1 MAGLSAAILGANSAL
16 SNASR
21 QSTVVS
27 SNIAGVNVSGYAKK
41 TLLLETGPDGY
52 AEAVA
57 IGRATDKALQ
67 TASFEANSKSSGATA
82 LSSIYD
88 QLEQVMGASSSS
100 NPMALLSG
108 LQNSLQQMTSQPSN
122 VAAATTVISQAQ
134 SVVDG
139 LHKATDQIIAIRQQ
153 ANAQLSD
160 AATNLN
166 KLLDQFSTVN
176 STIVAGQNSTT
187 DTTPAQDQRDSILG
201 QIAQYVGIS
210 TVNRSDG
217 SMAIYTDSGVTLF
230 DSSPRTVSITAT
242 GNVSP
247 GVAGP
252 VLTIG
257 GVDVTSA
264 NSPMQV
270 KSGSIASLA
279 NARDV
284 VAVKAQSQ
292 LDEVA
297 RNLINA
303 FAESDRSAS
312 PTQPTQPG
320 LFTYSGAPAMP
331 GSSLVPGLAG
341 EISVASSLSSNPML
355 IRDGGI
361 SSPSSVYTA
370 NTTGA
375 TDFADRINE
384 MIAAFSTTQTFDAS
398 VSTVTSASITSY
410 ASSTMNLFESA
421 RQTAS
426 QNSDQ
431 MKATADRAT
440 QALSNATG
448 VNLDDETSH
457 MLEIQRSYQT
467 AAKMIST
474 INDMFTS
481 LLQAMPAA

>member
-1 MAGLSAAILGANSAL
+1 M
-16 SNASR
+16 
-21 QSTVVS
+21 
-27 SNIAGVNVSGYAKK
+27 
-41 TLLLETGPDGY
+41 
-52 AEAVA
+52 
-57 IGRATDKALQ
+57 
-67 TASFEANSKSSGATA
+67 
-82 LSSIYD
+82 
-88 QLEQVMGASSSS
+88 
-100 NPMALLSG
+100 
-108 LQNSLQQMTSQPSN
+108 
-122 VAAATTVISQAQ
+122 
-134 SVVDG
+134 
-139 LHKATDQIIAIRQQ
+139 
-153 ANAQLSD
+153 
-160 AATNLN
+160 
-166 KLLDQFSTVN
+166 
-176 STIVAGQNSTT
+176 AGQNSTT

-320 LFTYSGAPAMP
+320 LFT
-331 GSSLVPGLAG
+331 
-341 EISVASSLSSNPML
+341 
-355 IRDGGI
+355 
-361 SSPSSVYTA
+361 
-370 NTTGA
+370 
-375 TDFADRINE
+375 
-384 MIAAFSTTQTFDAS
+384 
-398 VSTVTSASITSY
+398 
-410 ASSTMNLFESA
+410 
-421 RQTAS
+421 
-426 QNSDQ
+426 
-431 MKATADRAT
+431 
-440 QALSNATG
+440 
-448 VNLDDETSH
+448 
-457 MLEIQRSYQT
+457 
-467 AAKMIST
+467 
-474 INDMFTS
+474 
-481 LLQAMPAA
+481 